1 MSHFKCTEFELA
13 SPASGEQ
20 VPKVMITQTS
30 DINSTAQPPL
40 AHLAF
45 FEAAG
50 DQTEEQPAYR
60 AAVAGLLAMRLVD
73 RWVLAGAGDRPPTL
87 RELEAVRR
95 AIEHVDGGPVRE
107 ILRNLDAALT
117 TSWGKLARHV
127 PVVLAAY
134 AGILKK
140 EGTWACAADVY
151 ATVASVAPLCDGKE
165 LVPSAYLDMGYC
177 YRMVGGRLIEAER
190 AYRRGGAIGNLQG
203 DEYNALL
210 SRIGLANVHMDRGN
224 LPMAQETY
232 DTLIAEIATR
242 SAPVD
247 GPLRDVLARARHGR
261 GDVAY
266 HRGDFQTAAAF
277 FHAAVTDYSDEIR
290 KSAALCDLGTAMV
303 DLGLPDAAHDAYLVA
318 YQTAPEL
325 SQRSTA
331 GLNLMRLAFMRDQ
344 ETVFER
350 YRQDLAIPLPARL
363 EAAYHQL
370 VGEGLHRFGRDDAA
384 RESLTRAVDF
394 AIRYQLNQIRLESEA
409 LLTEIVLERRPKA
422 TFVEVQPPP
431 LVQPVIRALKDLRE
445 RVGV

>member
-1 MSHFKCTEFELA
+1 MHKFPL
-13 SPASGEQ
+13 
-20 VPKVMITQTS
+20 VMIMQTS

-95 AIEHVDGGPVRE
+95 AIEHVDDGPVRE

-177 YRMVGGRLIEAER
+177 YRMVGGRLVEAER
-190 AYRRGGAIGNLQG
+190 AYRRAGAIANLQG
-203 DEYNALL
+203 DEYSALL
-210 SRIGLANVHMDRGN
+210 SRIGIAKVHIDRGN
-224 LPMAQETY
+224 LPMAQETL
-232 DTLIAEIATR
+232 DTLIQEVASR
-242 SAPVD
+242 SSPVE
-247 GPLRDVLARARHGR
+247 GPLRDVLARARHDR
-261 GDVAY
+261 GVVAY
-266 HRGDFQTAAAF
+266 QRKDFQTAAAF
-277 FHAAVTDYSDEIR
+277 FHAAVVDYTDDLP
-290 KSAALCDLGTAMV
+290 KSNALCDLGTAMV
-303 DLGLPDAAHDAYLVA
+303 DLGLPGAAHDAYLVV
-318 YQTAPEL
+318 YHTATDPYW
-325 SQRSTA
+325 RAIA
-331 GLNLMRLAFMRDQ
+331 GLNLMQLAFRRDQ

-350 YRQDLAIPLPARL
+350 YRQELAIPLPAMQ

-384 RESLTRAVDF
+384 REALTRAVDL
-394 AIRYQLNQIRLESEA
+394 ATRYQLNQIRLESEA
-409 LLTEIVLERRPKA
+409 LLTEIVLERRPRMA
-422 TFVEVQPPP
+422 FVEIQAPP
-431 LVQPVIRALKDLRE
+431 LVLPVVRALQDMRE

>member
-1 MSHFKCTEFELA
+1 
-13 SPASGEQ
+13 
-20 VPKVMITQTS
+20 MIMQTS
-30 DINSTAQPPL
+30 DVGSTAQPPL

-50 DQTEEQPAYR
+50 DQTDGQPEYR

-95 AIEHVDGGPVRE
+95 AIEHVDDGPVRE

-134 AGILKK
+134 GGILKK
-140 EGTWACAADVY
+140 EGLFACAADVY
-151 ATVASVAPLCDGKE
+151 SAVASVAPLCDGKE
-165 LVPSAYLDMGYC
+165 LVPPAYLEMGYC
-177 YRMVGGRLIEAER
+177 FRMVGGRLAEAER
-190 AYRRGGAIGNLQG
+190 AYRRAGAIANLQG
-203 DEYNALL
+203 DEYSALL
-210 SRIGLANVHMDRGN
+210 SRIGTANVHMNRGN

-232 DTLIAEIATR
+232 DALITEIETR
-242 SAPVD
+242 PSPIE
-247 GPLRDVLARARHGR
+247 GPFRDVLARARHGR

-266 HRGDFQTAAAF
+266 HRKDFQTAVAF
-277 FHAAVTDYSDEIR
+277 FHAAVNDYSDETR
-290 KSAALCDLGTAMV
+290 KSSALCDVGTAMV

-318 YQTAPEL
+318 YRTAPES

-350 YRQDLAIPLPARL
+350 YRQELAIQLPARQ
-363 EAAYHQL
+363 EAAYHQI
-370 VGEGLHRFGRDDAA
+370 VGEGLHRFGRDEAA
-384 RESLTRAVDF
+384 REALSRAVDI
-394 AIRYQLNQIRLESEA
+394 ATRYQLNQIRLESEA

-431 LVQPVIRALKDLRE
+431 LVQPVVRALKDLRE